1 MVAVTLE
8 LTCGDTIDAVLCFH
22 DGTTLVYEGW
32 NKNRGEPSG
41 DLLSVPLDD
50 VVRVIVP

>member
-8 LTCGDTIDAVLCFH
+8 LRCGDTIDAVLCFH

-32 NKNRGEPSG
+32 NTNSREPSG
-41 DLLSVPLDD
+41 DLLTMPLNDI
-50 VVRVIVP
+50 VRVIVP